1 MAQTVCIMP
10 LDTAISSNCKSVN
23 IYCIQCSW
31 TYYVIAGLMNRE
43 LITGEQP
50 FLFQFTF
57 CVVFIYTVRRSNTHW
72 GIIVSIS
79 LCSVCCA
86 SSNSSSTG
94 LSLCL
99 VVLVQS
105 CVAGL
110 CQAES
115 HHKREGFRQQDN
127 TRVCATAPE
136 WRLALRSLSL
146 DYHSWMHC
154 WSERKADSLILLVGC
169 CTRGRTSVP
178 YCCVSVMEEKWV
190 SWKLSRRAC
199 ASELCEPGALVQFLG
214 EVGGW
219 LGLRHPSLCFGRVT
233 TVREWI

>member
-136 WRLALRSLSL
+136 WRLALSDRSRLTTIPGCIVEVKGKRTAWSCLWDAAPEVGPVFLTAASL
-146 DYHSWMHC
+146 W
-154 WSERKADSLILLVGC
+154 WKKSEFLGSCLVGL
-169 CTRGRTSVP
+169 VLLN
-178 YCCVSVMEEKWV
+178 YVS
-190 SWKLSRRAC
+190 
-199 ASELCEPGALVQFLG
+199 
-214 EVGGW
+214 
-219 LGLRHPSLCFGRVT
+219 RVL
-233 TVREWI
+233 